1 MYFMIVINIPYQD
14 LFFIY
19 IYIYIWIIYIF
30 YKLYII
36 GIKLINSIIKINQL
50 IFEKFGTK
58 GLIYFDKIKN
68 FSKREIYQI
77 IWN

>member
-14 LFFIY
+14 LFF